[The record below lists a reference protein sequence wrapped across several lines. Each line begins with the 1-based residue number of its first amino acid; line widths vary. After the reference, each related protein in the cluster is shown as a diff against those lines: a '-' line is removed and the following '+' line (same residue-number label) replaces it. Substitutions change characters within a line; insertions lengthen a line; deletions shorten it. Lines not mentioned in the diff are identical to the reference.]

1 MTTVN
6 FPVDFLYA
14 LKSID
19 VLKALHLNY
28 VTALKLLFNFFYAFY
43 SIDVL
48 TTLHY

>member
-14 LKSID
+14 FKSID

-28 VTALKLLFNFFYAFY
+28 VTAIKFPVDFFYAFY